1 MATTTA
7 PQVANEPPPVRPG
20 GPRYH
25 SGKAFFWGIVFILAA
40 GFLAWLLIGYF
51 GTDNFEDLDQK
62 RVKERQEIL
71 KKRID
76 EDWKLLNEPP
86 SYLDKEK
93 GKIRVPLGDAMQMA
107 MLNLQNSKP
116 RVAYP
121 ATGDHAPQPAAAPA
135 SPDKGKA
142 SPKNGNINPSASN
155 PTLNQAL
162 PAPAAQQAPTP
173 VAPAQAATPP
183 PANGPGAPGAA
194 ATPQVGTAATG
205 TPAPSPAPAS
215 SNNALN
221 PGPAP
226 GPGAQPQPSPKPPEN
241 TESSGVSPTPSG
253 AQPQP
258 ATEHTPR
265 PDSPTENQK
274 DPGATPGG
282 TPS

>member
-7 PQVANEPPPVRPG
+7 TQTVNEPPPVRPE
-20 GPRYH
+20 GPRWH
-25 SGKAFFWGIVFILAA
+25 SGKAFFWGIVLILTA
-40 GFLAWLLIGYF
+40 GILAWLLIGYF
-51 GTDNFEDLDQK
+51 GTGTFEDLDQK

-76 EDWKLLNEPP
+76 EDYKLLNDPP

-93 GKIRVPLGDAMQMA
+93 GKIRVPLGDAMQMTMA
-107 MLNLQNSKP
+107 DLQKSRP
-116 RVAYP
+116 RAAYP
-121 ATGDHAPQPAAAPA
+121 LSQSPPQPAAAPT
-135 SPDKGKA
+135 SPDKGVG
-142 SPKNGNINPSASN
+142 SPKDGNINPSASN
-155 PTLNQAL
+155 PTLNQAS

-183 PANGPGAPGAA
+183 PTDGSAAPGAA

-205 TPAPSPAPAS
+205 TPAPTAAPAAG
-215 SNNALN
+215 NNALN

-226 GPGAQPQPSPKPPEN
+226 GPGAQAQPSPKPPANAE
-241 TESSGVSPTPSG
+241 TDSASPTPSG

-258 ATEHTPR
+258 PTKQTPR
-265 PDSPTENQK
+265 PDSPTENQQQ
-274 DPGATPGG
+274 PGATPGG

>member
-7 PQVANEPPPVRPG
+7 PQVTSDRPPVRPE
-20 GPRYH
+20 GPRWH
-25 SGKAFFWGIVFILAA
+25 SGSAFFWGIVLILAA
-40 GFLAWLLIGYF
+40 GVLAWLLIGYF

-76 EDWKLLNEPP
+76 EDYKLLNDVP
-86 SYLDKEK
+86 SYMDKEK
-93 GKIRVPLGDAMQMA
+93 GKIRVPLVDAMRLA
-107 MLNLQNSKP
+107 MTDLQNSKP

-121 ATGDHAPQPAAAPA
+121 LSDSPPQPAAAPT
-135 SPDKGKA
+135 SPDKGA
-142 SPKNGNINPSASN
+142 GSPKDGNINPSASN
-155 PTLNQAL
+155 PTLNQAS

-205 TPAPSPAPAS
+205 TPAPTASPAA

-221 PGPAP
+221 PGAAP

-241 TESSGVSPTPSG
+241 TETSGATATPSG

-258 ATEHTPR
+258 PTAHTPR
-265 PDSPTENQK
+265 PDSPTESQQA
-274 DPGATPGG
+274 PGATPGG

>member
-7 PQVANEPPPVRPG
+7 PQAVNEPPPVRPD
-20 GPRYH
+20 GPRWH
-25 SGKAFFWGIVFILAA
+25 SGSAFFWGIVLILTA
-40 GFLAWLLIGYF
+40 GILAWLLIGYF
-51 GTDNFEDLDQK
+51 GTSTFEDLDQK

-76 EDWKLLNEPP
+76 EDYKLLNEPP

-93 GKIRVPLGDAMQMA
+93 GKIRVPLADAMKLA
-107 MLNLQNSKP
+107 MSDLQKSRP
-116 RVAYP
+116 RSAYP
-121 ATGDHAPQPAAAPA
+121 ATGEHAPQPAAAPT
-135 SPDKGKA
+135 SPDKGAA
-142 SPKNGNINPSASN
+142 SPKNGSINPSASN
-155 PTLNQAL
+155 PTLNQAS

-194 ATPQVGTAATG
+194 TPQVGEAATG
-205 TPAPSPAPAS
+205 TPAPTPTPGT

-226 GPGAQPQPSPKPPEN
+226 GPGAQPQPSPKPPGN
-241 TESSGVSPTPSG
+241 TETDNASPTPSG
-253 AQPQP
+253 AQPQAP
-258 ATEHTPR
+258 TKQTPR
-265 PDSPTENQK
+265 PDSPTK
-274 DPGATPGG
+274 DQQQPGATPGG